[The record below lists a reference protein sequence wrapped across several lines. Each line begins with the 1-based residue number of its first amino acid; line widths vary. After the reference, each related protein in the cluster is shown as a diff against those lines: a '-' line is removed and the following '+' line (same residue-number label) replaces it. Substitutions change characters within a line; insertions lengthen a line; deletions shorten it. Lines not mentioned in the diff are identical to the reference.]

1 MIEEIQEGIYIL
13 RQGGRT
19 MSGKEKVAV
28 YYRKTNNSRNV
39 GVEQQKEM
47 LKAAAVFSGNKVI
60 EDYCDAGNEQE
71 EGNTQFDKMLRD
83 IKDNKIAAVT
93 LLDRMESDGQE
104 MEQLKKAASEAEI
117 PLYVCEDDKVKRAD

>member
-1 MIEEIQEGIYIL
+1 
-13 RQGGRT
+13 
-19 MSGKEKVAV
+19 
-28 YYRKTNNSRNV
+28 
-39 GVEQQKEM
+39 
-47 LKAAAVFSGNKVI
+47 
-60 EDYCDAGNEQE
+60 
-71 EGNTQFDKMLRD
+71 MLRD

>member
-1 MIEEIQEGIYIL
+1 
-13 RQGGRT
+13 

-47 LKAAAVFSGNKVI
+47 LKGAAVFSGNKVI

-117 PLYVCEDDKVKRAD
+117 PLYVCENDKVKRAD

>member
-1 MIEEIQEGIYIL
+1 
-13 RQGGRT
+13 
-19 MSGKEKVAV
+19 MSEKKKIAV
-28 YYRKTNNSRNV
+28 YYRKNNVQNI

-47 LKAAAVFSGNKVI
+47 LKGAAVFSGNKVI
-60 EDYCDAGNEQE
+60 EDYCDEQGE
-71 EGNTQFDKMLRD
+71 ESTQFDKMIRD
-83 IKDNKIAAVT
+83 IKESKIAAVT